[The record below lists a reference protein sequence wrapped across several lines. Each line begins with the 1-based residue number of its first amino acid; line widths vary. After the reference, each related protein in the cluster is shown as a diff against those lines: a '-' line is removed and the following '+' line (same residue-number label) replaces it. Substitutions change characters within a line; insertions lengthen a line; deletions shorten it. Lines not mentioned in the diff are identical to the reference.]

1 MFDIRS
7 RRDFLRITAGGM
19 ASLAASDALASNPD
33 AVEPAPAPKGEIS
46 ARITDKDRRYASAPP
61 LQWKASQPV
70 TGGNVIM
77 LDVEKRFQP
86 TLGFGAAFTDAACY
100 VFNQLTPSAREQL
113 FHELFAPSEMGLSVG
128 RVCVGSSDY
137 STSVY
142 SFDEGAPDPELTRFS
157 IDHDRAYILPMLAE
171 ARKVNPKLFLLA
183 SPWSPPGWMKSSST
197 MLGGAIWRHCFA
209 AYAEYLAK
217 FLKDYA
223 AAGVAI
229 NAITTQNEVDTDQDG
244 KMPAA
249 MWPQEYEMDF
259 VRDHL
264 GPKLA
269 AEGLNTKIW
278 LLDHNYSLWGRAVCM
293 LDDPGVRKYA
303 DGIAWHGYVGTPDLM
318 SRAHEYHPDIK
329 MYWTEGGPDI
339 TAPDYQTDWCK
350 WSATFTD
357 IVQNW
362 CRCIIGWN
370 LALDEH
376 GKPNLGPFAC
386 GGVVTIN
393 SKTKEITRSGQYWAL
408 AHFSRA
414 IRRGAERIASES
426 KSAEVRHAGFANPDG
441 SMALVVT
448 NPGPGRTIQ
457 LQAGGSSAEL
467 VLAGD
472 SVVTLSWRS

>member
-1 MFDIRS
+1 
-7 RRDFLRITAGGM
+7 
-19 ASLAASDALASNPD
+19 
-33 AVEPAPAPKGEIS
+33 
-46 ARITDKDRRYASAPP
+46 
-61 LQWKASQPV
+61 
-70 TGGNVIM
+70 
-77 LDVEKRFQP
+77 
-86 TLGFGAAFTDAACY
+86 
-100 VFNQLTPSAREQL
+100 
-113 FHELFAPSEMGLSVG
+113 MGLSVG
-128 RVCVGSSDY
+128 RVCVGASDY

-157 IDHDRAYILPMLAE
+157 IEHDRAYILPMLAE
-171 ARKVNPKLFLLA
+171 ARKVNPELFLLA
-183 SPWSPPGWMKSSST
+183 SPWSPPGWMKSSNT
-197 MLGGAIWRHCFA
+197 MLGGAIWRHYFA
-209 AYAEYLAK
+209 VYAEYLAK
-217 FLKDYA
+217 FLKAYA

-264 GPKLA
+264 GPKIA

-318 SRAHEYHPDIK
+318 SRAHQYHPDIK

-357 IVQNW
+357 ILQNW

-376 GKPNLGPFAC
+376 GKPNIGPFPC

-448 NPGPGRTIQ
+448 NPGPGRTVQ
-457 LQAGGSSAEL
+457 LQAGDSSAEL
-467 VLAGD
+467 ALAD
-472 SVVTLSWRS
+472 EIRWSR